1 MEQFKIYTF
10 KNIRKGEIKRNEESI
25 LRLHTNNFTKFED
38 ATSEDILSFKNII
51 NGDDFVTGIVIGC
64 GELISYMSC
73 KIHHKKID
81 EEFNCPKC
89 PTPLEREQIEK
100 DFRLDMY
107 IEARQEADSKDDM
120 DIREIMVFKRAIKNF
135 L

>member
-1 MEQFKIYTF
+1 
-10 KNIRKGEIKRNEESI
+10 
-25 LRLHTNNFTKFED
+25 
-38 ATSEDILSFKNII
+38 
-51 NGDDFVTGIVIGC
+51 
-64 GELISYMSC
+64 MSC

-89 PTPLEREQIEK
+89 PTPLESEQIEK

-120 DIREIMVFKRAIKNF
+120 DIKEIMVFKRAIKNF
-135 L
+135 LQNCNEDMIEDRMNELTSKTVKVDYNIDDANWFIAMSKIIVE